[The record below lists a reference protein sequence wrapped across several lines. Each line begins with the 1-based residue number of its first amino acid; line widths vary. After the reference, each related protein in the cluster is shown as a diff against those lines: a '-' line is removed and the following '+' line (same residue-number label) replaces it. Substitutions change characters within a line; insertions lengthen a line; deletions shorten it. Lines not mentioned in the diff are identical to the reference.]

1 MDLFTRGGPVVRED
15 VAGYGEGSAPPAA
28 PEPTERY
35 DTGTMCRLFGQLS
48 DAHRTASVPLCSAE
62 NALRTQ
68 SHLHPHGWGIAWYGA
83 SGPRVRRGVM
93 AAHADLDF
101 VRAGRSA
108 RSRIVLAH
116 VRDASVGRIA
126 LENTHPFVEGP
137 WVFAHNGTVARYK
150 RSRPVREALLA
161 AISPAR
167 RRALRGETDSERC
180 FQIFLS
186 RLDLRA
192 GRGRA
197 TVAEVRTALA
207 ETVSLVRAVAD
218 RGELRSTLNFLVSD
232 GRLLCACRHGK
243 PLHVSTGAGGGR
255 IFAMASE
262 PIGRSGWEAVPE
274 GGFVGVDAA
283 LRTTRAPLGI
293 NDLRDSAGR
302 APGPARRG
310 VPRSRR

>member
-1 MDLFTRGGPVVRED
+1 
-15 VAGYGEGSAPPAA
+15 
-28 PEPTERY
+28 
-35 DTGTMCRLFGQLS
+35 MCRLFGQLAA
-48 DAHRTASVPLCSAE
+48 AHRTASEPLCSAE

-83 SGPRVRRGVM
+83 TGPRVRRGVM

-101 VRAGRSA
+101 VRAGRRA

-116 VRDASVGRIA
+116 VRDASVGRVA

-137 WVFAHNGTVARYK
+137 WVFAHNGTVARYR
-150 RSRPVREALLA
+150 RSRTVREALLA
-161 AISPAR
+161 AISPGR
-167 RRALRGETDSERC
+167 RQGLRGETDSERC

-192 GRGRA
+192 GRGPA
-197 TVAEVRTALA
+197 SVADVRTALA
-207 ETVSLVRAVAD
+207 ETVALVCTIAD

-243 PLHVSTGAGGGR
+243 PLHVSTEAGGGR
-255 IFAMASE
+255 IFAVASE

-274 GGFVGVDAA
+274 GGFVGVDGA
-283 LRTTRAPLGI
+283 LRPTRAPLGI
-293 NDLRDSAGR
+293 SGPGDLAGR
-302 APGPARRG
+302 APGPARRAA
-310 VPRSRR
+310 PRSRR